1 MEPGSTSPDSTSS
14 NDDALDKLEAW
25 LLNLLR
31 NAPDS
36 DSEAENRAAYD
47 SPERLVNDALPP
59 ESRLYP
65 EPPPIDPSEGRR
77 SKAEVLRLLDVLQG
91 VPGTLPPPHTRTRA
105 GYSFVPQGFRSGEP
119 GVFPAFVAALGAK
132 DLRTAFP
139 DLWAVDAAL
148 WDKLDGTDAK
158 ELARLWLESPG
169 RRLVQDL
176 RVIDDMPSGG
186 RLGATDFSAPR
197 IDAAIG
203 LDRIAVPT
211 VSSSLRAFH
220 ELYRAIAGE
229 TYLHLWEPHPLPKD
243 KSQQILRALQLLEE
257 GSPLGLRG
265 AALRWLLDAAADKPF
280 YEIDGVRRDLREDLS
295 MRLGTALR
303 SWVSETHEAT
313 VSRQLETLALQHGAR
328 FVANDPS
335 DHATKRAWAIAR
347 WLQACLR
354 GSPFFGGDE
363 EVLAAHL
370 DARLSRPLPAVPRDA
385 DALHPA
391 RFSVDA
397 HGLNVADVAF
407 VAGVIV
413 HYEQPRERQLL
424 PTPLPIVH
432 ALQRLADR
440 DVDAAEEDADRARL
454 AGRKALGWPK
464 DYSVIVAVAAR
475 RLMTELRIGW
485 LGHVAKKAQL
495 DSITRFLADPRQHTW
510 FAFAVH
516 REGQHLVEE
525 ARHCAAAAFRELA
538 TTDRIEP
545 HVLGTFAAGILGEL
559 TESEVKSVLDIAAR
573 SEPPWGPFVLD
584 AVAGATNPVQ
594 TNALWTLAIERLV
607 RWMEDAGADEKTRLN
622 SALFAMRRVSASKA
636 PNRDAWLLRL
646 AASSG
651 DRPFSTHTGLQTEL
665 RRLGLS
671 KTNAAGSKR

>member
-1 MEPGSTSPDSTSS
+1 MEPGFTSPTSTPSDENS
-14 NDDALDKLEAW
+14 LDTLECLLLESLGDDPDAINVAM
-25 LLNLLR
+25 LR
-31 NAPDS
+31 EIIDPF
-36 DSEAENRAAYD
+36 
-47 SPERLVNDALPP
+47 ERLSGALY
-59 ESRLYP
+59 SD
-65 EPPPIDPSEGRR
+65 PPPIDPSEGRR
-77 SKAEVLRLLDVLQG
+77 SKAEPLRLLDVLLG
-91 VPGTLPPPHTRTRA
+91 ASPALPAPHTRTRA
-105 GYSFVPQGFRSGEP
+105 GYSFVPQGFRAGEP

-132 DLRTAFP
+132 NLRTAFP

-148 WDKLDGTDAK
+148 WDKLDSASAT

-176 RVIDDMPSGG
+176 RVIENMPNGG
-186 RLGATDFSAPR
+186 RLGATDFSSAR

-203 LDRIAVPT
+203 LDRIAARDVPA
-211 VSSSLRAFH
+211 SLRAFH

-229 TYLHLWEPHPLPKD
+229 TYLQLWEPQPLPKER
-243 KSQQILRALQLLEE
+243 SQQILRALHLLEE

-265 AALRWLLDAAADKPF
+265 ASLRWLLDAAADKPF
-280 YEIDGVRRDLREDLS
+280 YDVDGVHRDLREDLS

-303 SWVSETHEAT
+303 SWVSESHEAT
-313 VSRQLETLALQHGAR
+313 VSAHLETLTLQHAAR
-328 FVANDPS
+328 FIGNDTS
-335 DHATKRAWAIAR
+335 EHATKRAWAIAR
-347 WLQACLR
+347 WLQGCLR

-370 DARLSRPLPAVPRDA
+370 DARLSRPLPPLPPDA
-385 DALHPA
+385 DALHPS
-391 RFSVDA
+391 RFSVDGP
-397 HGLNVADVAF
+397 GLNVADVAF

-424 PTPLPIVH
+424 PTPLPLVH
-432 ALQRLADR
+432 TLQRLADR
-440 DVDAAEEDADRARL
+440 DVHAGEEDADRARL
-454 AGRKALGWPK
+454 AGRNALGWPK
-464 DYSVIVAVAAR
+464 DYSIIIAVAAR

-485 LGHVAKKAQL
+485 LGHVGKDAQI
-495 DSITRFLADPRQHTW
+495 DSITRFRDDPRQHTW
-510 FAFAVH
+510 VAFAVH

-525 ARHCAAAAFRELA
+525 ARKHAAGVFRELI
-538 TTDRIEP
+538 TIDRAEP

-559 TESEVKSVLDIAAR
+559 TESEVTSVLDIAAR
-573 SEPPWGPFVLD
+573 SEPPWGPFVVD

-594 TNALWTLAIERLV
+594 TNVLWTLAIERLV
-607 RWMEDAGADEKTRLN
+607 RWMEDVGADEKTRLN

-636 PNRDAWLLRL
+636 PNRDAWLQRF

-671 KTNAAGSKR
+671 KTNVAGPKR